1 MGPCMGSS
9 GEYTPISLLRFLLLE
24 AKEVQGRTGRLRVCQ
39 LVAERFGSRGG
50 RGEMHDLERI

>member
-1 MGPCMGSS
+1 MGSS